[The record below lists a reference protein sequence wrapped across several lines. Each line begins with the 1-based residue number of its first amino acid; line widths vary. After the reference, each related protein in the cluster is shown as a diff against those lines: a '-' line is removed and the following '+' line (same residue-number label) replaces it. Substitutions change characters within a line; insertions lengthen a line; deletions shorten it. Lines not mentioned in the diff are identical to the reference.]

1 MAKIHKNAE
10 KFPIRWNG
18 TVKGGENQGDS
29 IPSTVNIVWGGN
41 GTYTGDY
48 IPCWRTESGGQD
60 LTQCTGDPEE
70 YYFEDFDVWPY
81 SGGQYGS
88 GTIEVGDVVGFNV
101 AGMSDIVTFMLSFI
115 AGTIDEPPNGPTAFV
130 GGPDTFKWDDVSFIQ
145 EIMDGIG
152 TGSRRARQDR
162 LNKILDDED
171 KKKKLIHLICRVKG
185 EKVYDDVTE
194 VGSVEVKVEDVELV
208 AENIMGK
215 KLTLEIKSGV

>member
-1 MAKIHKNAE
+1 MAKIHQNAE
-10 KFPIRWNG
+10 KFPIKWNG
-18 TVKGGENQGDS
+18 DVEGGENQGDS
-29 IPSTVNIVWGGN
+29 IPSTVNIVWGAGN
-41 GTYTGDY
+41 V
-48 IPCWRTESGGQD
+48 IPHVPCWDDGSGGKD
-60 LTQCTGDPEE
+60 ASQCTADVDS
-70 YYFEDFDVWPY
+70 YYFEDFDVDEN
-81 SGGQYGS
+81 
-88 GTIEVGDVVGFNV
+88 GTIAILDAVAAAGDGAPTAFLNKIV
-101 AGMSDIVTFMLSFI
+101 AI
-115 AGTIDEPPNGPTAFV
+115 ASSPGTDPPNGPTTTVSGSNPFTW
-130 GGPDTFKWDDVSFIQ
+130 GDVNFIQ